1 MERNVYKYNIE
12 VNVIDIPSR
21 PIQIEVK
28 DEIEN
33 VLDFLTSIPIEERR
47 VELCNQEKVIY
58 LEEYVK
64 KEINNMTIYFLKFVS
79 LKYNQTRE
87 VLNKDTLESKG
98 RLKDVNDGDKEYNH
112 IAIGVKNGRIKAAF
126 EYNYDGIQGLGTI
139 ISYIN
144 DMVTKYFEEI
154 GIDKYYY
161 LEAHNEVHREFLEEL
176 NKMRKIN
183 AATIVVTSE
192 RFGNTEFGDLSGR
205 EEIKDEIEITFKR
218 AKRRYIPKAIIEE
231 YYNKK
236 KNDDAIKRI
245 YVSGRNET
253 NKIKLDT
260 EEMKQKVKL
269 SVSANIF
276 GEIDSDNMFEQLEN
290 YLMEEN
296 GWKISF

>member
-126 EYNYDGIQGLGTI
+126 EYNYYGIQGLGTI

-296 GWKISF
+296 G

>member
-126 EYNYDGIQGLGTI
+126 EYNYYGIQGLGTI

-236 KNDDAIKRI
+236 RMMMLLKEFML
-245 YVSGRNET
+245 V
-253 NKIKLDT
+253 
-260 EEMKQKVKL
+260 EEMKL
-269 SVSANIF
+269 IR
-276 GEIDSDNMFEQLEN
+276 
-290 YLMEEN
+290 
-296 GWKISF
+296 

>member
-296 GWKISF
+296 G

>member
-21 PIQIEVK
+21 PIRIEVN

-33 VLDFLTSIPIEERR
+33 VLDFLSALPREERR
-47 VELCNQEKVIY
+47 VDLSTQEKVIY

-64 KEINNMTIYFLKFVS
+64 TEINNMTIYFLKFVS

-126 EYNYDGIQGLGTI
+126 EYNYYGIQGLGTI

-144 DMVTKYFEEI
+144 DMATKYFKEI

-161 LEAHNEVHREFLEEL
+161 LEAHNEVNREFLEEL
-176 NKMRKIN
+176 NKMRQIN
-183 AATIVVTSE
+183 AATIVVASE
-192 RFGNTEFGDLSGR
+192 RFGNTEFGELSGR

-218 AKRRYIPKAIIEE
+218 AKRRYIPKVIIEE

-236 KNDDAIKRI
+236 QNGDAIKRI

-276 GEIDSDNMFEQLEN
+276 GEIDSDNMFEQLKN

-296 GWKISF
+296 G